1 MIEKKIKETLKPFMK
16 NEEELRKETKKRLS
30 DHGFDTDDGSIANLF
45 SNIINKNIYDVYE
58 KMSELHLGHFLSTAT
73 GAYLDDIAKTKNITR
88 QDDES
93 DEELRYRITIADMV
107 NVSCNFTSIRQI
119 ILLNFPNVY
128 DVRKKD
134 YTKGAGSFSLYI
146 HSNDDSLSELEEI
159 KTVALTHIPSGINWT
174 IEYPKVMWLR
184 LKIKIN
190 TDAKTDTELINI
202 KKKVINSL
210 ENLFSKLQDNDV
222 VSYYDI
228 INCINTSHD
237 SINNSSIIESEL
249 DSKLLKISQLSIPV
263 DKRIAISN
271 DTEIIF

>member
-1 MIEKKIKETLKPFMK
+1 MNEKKIKETLKPFMK
-16 NEEELRKETKKRLS
+16 NEEELRAETKKKLS
-30 DHGFDTDDGSIANLF
+30 EYGFDTSDGSIVNLF

-58 KMSELHLGHFLSTAT
+58 KVSELHLGHFISTAT
-73 GAYLDDIAKTKNITR
+73 GTYLDDIAKVKNVVR
-88 QDDES
+88 QDEES
-93 DEELRYRITIADMV
+93 DDDLRYRITIADRV
-107 NVSCNFTSIRQI
+107 NASCNFTSIKQT

-159 KTVALTHIPSGINWT
+159 KTVALPHIPSGINWT
-174 IEYPKVMWLR
+174 IEYPDNIWLR

-190 TDAKTDTELINI
+190 TDAQTDTELINI
-202 KKKVINSL
+202 KKKIINSL
-210 ENLFSKLQDNDV
+210 ENLFSKLQDTDTI
-222 VSYYDI
+222 SYHDI
-228 INCINTSHD
+228 INCINTSHEL
-237 SINNSSIIESEL
+237 INSSSIIESEL
-249 DSKLLKISQLSIPV
+249 DGKIFKILQLSVSV

>member
-1 MIEKKIKETLKPFMK
+1 MK

-30 DHGFDTDDGSIANLF
+30 DYGFDTDDGSIANLF

-107 NVSCNFTSIRQI
+107 NASCNFTSIRQI

-174 IEYPKVMWLR
+174 IEYPKVIWLR

-190 TDAKTDTELINI
+190 TDTKTDTELINI